1 MAKRMS
7 QRTPEQQ
14 DAWAHNGLVG
24 ACWMARKN
32 ALRIATSRTA
42 TDEAKQLADHIVL
55 LSYALA
61 HALKERR

>member
-14 DAWAHNGLVG
+14 DAWAHNGLTG

-32 ALRIATSRTA
+32 AQRIMTSHTA
-42 TDEAKQLADHIVL
+42 TQEATMLAEQI
-55 LSYALA
+55 YALTFRLA
-61 HALKERR
+61 EALKERR